1 MRGHNQLRNLQVDG
15 VSPLVLAS
23 EVADERGV
31 PCKYLETIP
40 YLRRHIRS
48 ITVRQIRGAVI
59 MDYKQLARTISLA
72 ALIVSPM
79 IALLAM
85 QLPLWLSPTPVALE
99 RVVRAE
105 FTAPWIDRD
114 PASLAESWA
123 ETVAPECKLPPPYD
137 NFCRVVGAGWLL
149 K

>member
-1 MRGHNQLRNLQVDG
+1 
-15 VSPLVLAS
+15 
-23 EVADERGV
+23 
-31 PCKYLETIP
+31 
-40 YLRRHIRS
+40 
-48 ITVRQIRGAVI
+48 
-59 MDYKQLARTISLA
+59 MDYKQVARTISLA

-85 QLPLWLSPTPVALE
+85 QLPLWLPPGPVALE
-99 RVVRAE
+99 RVVRAD
-105 FTAPWIDRD
+105 FGAPWIDRD

-123 ETVAPECKLPPPYD
+123 DTVVPECKLPPPYD